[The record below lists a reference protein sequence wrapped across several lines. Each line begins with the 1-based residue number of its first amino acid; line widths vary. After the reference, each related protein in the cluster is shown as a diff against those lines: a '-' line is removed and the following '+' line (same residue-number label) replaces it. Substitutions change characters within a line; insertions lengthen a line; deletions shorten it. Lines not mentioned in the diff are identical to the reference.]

1 MVPLKNI
8 VSGVPCCRCVIP
20 IEKKLGWWYSLRF
33 GMRVLLLYVLFFT
46 NIIYLKYPNFPS
58 NSACYTDCSFAMSIW
73 QCILHSLFIYGWG
86 CAAGTLNP
94 LGCIRQ
100 CTATNLLPNSRLGT
114 KNLYHKLPMNLHRT
128 NQFPVKTT
136 KPSDSMPYPGL
147 NCWKILPFKG
157 QPPQVFYITS
167 STLNFLQVCF
177 RGVPYSWLETCY
189 FHSKLSG
196 PYLNTSPWAPEFT
209 NSCRFLCCV
218 E

>member
-1 MVPLKNI
+1 MSDVP
-8 VSGVPCCRCVIP
+8 SCRCVMP
-20 IEKKLGWWYSLRF
+20 IEKKLSWLYSLRF
-33 GMRVLLLYVLFFT
+33 GMKLLLLYVLFFT
-46 NIIYLKYPNFPS
+46 NIIYLKYPNFRS
-58 NSACYTDCSFAMSIW
+58 TGACYTDRSFAMSIW
-73 QCILHSLFIYGWG
+73 QCILHGEGGGGCILFIYGWG
-86 CAAGTLNP
+86 CAAGTLKP

-100 CTATNLLPNSRLGT
+100 YTAANLLPYSRLGT
-114 KNLYHKLPMNLHRT
+114 KNPYHILLMNLQHT
-128 NQFPVKTT
+128 NQFPMKTT

-177 RGVPYSWLETCY
+177 RGVPYSWLETYY

-196 PYLNTSPWAPEFT
+196 PCLNTSPWAPEFT
-209 NSCRFLCCV
+209 NSCLFLCCV